1 MKKKMYALLLCLLVP
16 GCALAVTEGVVED
29 APQVVMQMETQAP
42 EVSYLPDDSY
52 YAYDTW
58 LPAWENDEEWTE
70 SQMHDGEMYE
80 DVYQNPRLTAG
91 ESKRALRLLNEYKAG
106 KIAYTGESVL
116 EKMENVVV
124 GVYALNPDEYDGET
138 VFTLLPGPQMTDE
151 QLLAVI
157 DAYAQLGLTFDPDA
171 LNYRNCARG
180 GGIETNRFFVEE
192 ERTRYEMMA
201 KKIRRGII
209 ATDAA
214 YEGMLRN
221 PTLDSAYFCGMS
233 DFSIKPY
240 RSMTDEELMSLL
252 MSIGVK
258 DETATTDFDGIE
270 RRSRDVL
277 RRTVGTPLSMELSNV
292 NIEGGYVPTLYNAD
306 GEREWDWNAQVRSSY
321 GATFSYY
328 TAEGVLVYANVS
340 FDMETDELVSASS
353 MHSRDLGDFYYEE
366 ERRVTQEGIEAAT
379 AQAEK
384 VIGMSGLTWRVHA
397 DEVTSTN
404 WGTCVPVRAQLGENY
419 WMTVY
424 IGTDDNQV
432 RGMSVDHGTLV
443 EKLPNW
449 KEENNG

>member
-1 MKKKMYALLLCLLVP
+1 MKKKMLSLVFALLLP
-16 GCALAVTEGVVED
+16 ACALAVVEGVVEE
-29 APQVVMQMETQAP
+29 APPVEMEVAAAP
-42 EVSYLPDDSY
+42 EVSYLPDASY

-58 LPAWENDEEWTE
+58 LPEWENDEEWTQ
-70 SQMHDGEMYE
+70 SHTNDGEMYE
-80 DVYQNPRLTAG
+80 DVYQNPRMTAG
-91 ESKRALRLLNEYKAG
+91 EAKRALRLLEAYKAG
-106 KIAYTGESVL
+106 ETAYTGESVL

-157 DAYAQLGLTFDPDA
+157 DAHAQLGLEFDPEK
-171 LNYRNCARG
+171 LSYRNCARG

-292 NIEGGYVPTLYNAD
+292 NIEGGYIPTLYNAEC
-306 GEREWDWNAQVRSSY
+306 ERGWAWDAEGRASY
-321 GATFSYY
+321 GATFTYH
-328 TAEGVLVYANVS
+328 TADGVSAFANIS
-340 FDMETDELVSASS
+340 FDMETDELVSASA
-353 MHSRDLGDFYYEE
+353 MHSRDNEFPPEGDA
-366 ERRVTQEGIEAAT
+366 VTQEGIAAACAT
-379 AQAEK
+379 AEK
-384 VIGMSGLTWRVHA
+384 MIGLKGLDWRVLT
-397 DEVTSTN
+397 DDLTSTN
-404 WGTCVPVRAQLGENY
+404 WGVCLPVRAQIAENY

-443 EKLPNW
+443 ETLPEW
-449 KEENNG
+449 KDGGNG